1 MKSNHPP
8 ICMLQ
13 REGAERRCENMRIAS
28 SNVAMSSSH
37 QETKFSYKQSMTMEA
52 AASKNLAGA
61 IFTKSEEMDG
71 ADYRTSMLEYKK
83 QQEQEAAQKR
93 KENEERSAKEMLER
107 TRNTNQTNSCGRLEM
122 SDQYKIKLELIMRMF
137 ELMRQGKSILDA
149 GLMTSDSKNVLDL
162 RSPFYRNQDATNAEG
177 TNNENV
183 ETELPVIGTTGS
195 GTIWQRVTATS
206 GFYTE
211 AESTTFATSGIVRT
225 VDGRDINFNMEV
237 SMSRAFTASINS
249 LEVESYIKTDPL
261 MINLDTDIGSV
272 SDQKFFFDLDAD
284 GKEDEIS
291 FAGKGSGFLALDRNG
306 DGKINDGSEL
316 FGTKSGD
323 GFKDLAA
330 YDEDGNGW
338 IDENDAIFSQLKIWT
353 KDEDGK
359 DKLIS
364 LKDADVGAIYL
375 GNADTQFSL
384 KDEDHKLNGEI
395 KKTGIY
401 LHESSGEVGTV
412 NHVDL
417 IV

>member
-1 MKSNHPP
+1 
-8 ICMLQ
+8 
-13 REGAERRCENMRIAS
+13 MRIAS
-28 SNVAMSSSH
+28 SDVAMASSH

-52 AASKNLAGA
+52 AASKNLVGA
-61 IFTKSEEMDG
+61 IFTKSKEMDG

-107 TRNTNQTNSCGRLEM
+107 TKNTNRTNGSGRLEM
-122 SDQYKIKLELIMRMF
+122 SDQYKIKLEMIKRMF
-137 ELMRQGKSILDA
+137 ELLRQGKSLIDS
-149 GLMTSDSKNVLDL
+149 GLAVSDSNNVLDL
-162 RSPFYRNQDATNAEG
+162 RSPFYRNQDT
-177 TNNENV
+177 ENSWSSSDSDGSN
-183 ETELPVIGTTGS
+183 TGAELPVIGTTGS
-195 GTIWQRVTATS
+195 GTIWQRITATS

-211 AESTTFATSGIVRT
+211 AESTTFATTGIVRT
-225 VDGRDINFNMEV
+225 ADGRDINFNMEV

-272 SDQKFFFDLDAD
+272 SDQKFFFDLNAD
-284 GKEDEIS
+284 GKEEEIS

-338 IDENDAIFSQLKIWT
+338 IDENDAVFSQLKIWT
-353 KDEDGK
+353 KDEEGNDR
-359 DKLIS
+359 LIR

-384 KDEDHKLNGEI
+384 KDADHKLNGEI

-401 LHESSGEVGTV
+401 LRESSGEVGTV

-417 IV
+417 II

>member
-1 MKSNHPP
+1 
-8 ICMLQ
+8 
-13 REGAERRCENMRIAS
+13 MRIAS

-107 TRNTNQTNSCGRLEM
+107 TKSTNRTNGSGRLEM
-122 SDQYKIKLELIMRMF
+122 SDQYKIKLEMIKRMF
-137 ELMRQGKSILDA
+137 ELLRQGKSLMDS
-149 GLMTSDSKNVLDL
+149 GLATSDSNNVLDL
-162 RSPFYRNQDATNAEG
+162 RSPFYRNQDMESSWSSSG
-177 TNNENV
+177 SDGSSMGS
-183 ETELPVIGTTGS
+183 ELPVIGTTGS

-338 IDENDAIFSQLKIWT
+338 IDENDSIWSKLKIWC
-353 KDEDGK
+353 KDENGNDVLYK
-359 DKLIS
+359 LSDKG
-364 LKDADVGAIYL
+364 VGAICL
-375 GNADTQFSL
+375 QNASTDFTLQGDR
-384 KDEDHKLNGEI
+384 KAQDGTTNANATNAVVR
-395 KKTGIY
+395 KTGIFLY
-401 LHESSGEVGTV
+401 ENGNVGTV
-412 NHVDL
+412 QHVDMAAYAAQA
-417 IV
+417 

>member
-149 GLMTSDSKNVLDL
+149 GLMTSDSKDVLDL

-183 ETELPVIGTTGS
+183 ETEQPVIGTTGS
-195 GTIWQRVTATS
+195 GTIWQRITATS

-330 YDEDGNGW
+330 YDADGNGW

-353 KDEDGK
+353 KDEGGN

-417 IV
+417 TV

>member
-1 MKSNHPP
+1 
-8 ICMLQ
+8 
-13 REGAERRCENMRIAS
+13 MRIAS
-28 SNVAMSSSH
+28 SNVAMASSH

-211 AESTTFATSGIVRT
+211 AESMTFATSGIVRT

-330 YDEDGNGW
+330 YDGDGNGW

>member
-1 MKSNHPP
+1 
-8 ICMLQ
+8 
-13 REGAERRCENMRIAS
+13 MRIAS

-330 YDEDGNGW
+330 YDADGNGW

-417 IV
+417 TV

>member
-1 MKSNHPP
+1 
-8 ICMLQ
+8 
-13 REGAERRCENMRIAS
+13 MRIAS

-149 GLMTSDSKNVLDL
+149 GLMTSDSKDVLDL

-183 ETELPVIGTTGS
+183 ETEQPVIGTTGS
-195 GTIWQRVTATS
+195 GTIWQRITATS

-272 SDQKFFFDLDAD
+272 SDQKFFFDLDTD
-284 GKEDEIS
+284 GKEEEIS

-330 YDEDGNGW
+330 YDADGNGW

-417 IV
+417 TI

>member
-149 GLMTSDSKNVLDL
+149 GLMTSDSKDVLDL

-225 VDGRDINFNMEV
+225 ADGRDINFNMEV

-272 SDQKFFFDLDAD
+272 SDQKFFFDLDTD
-284 GKEDEIS
+284 GKEEEIS

-323 GFKDLAA
+323 GFKDLAS
-330 YDEDGNGW
+330 YDADGNGW

>member
-1 MKSNHPP
+1 
-8 ICMLQ
+8 
-13 REGAERRCENMRIAS
+13 MRIAS
-28 SNVAMSSSH
+28 SDVAMASSH

-52 AASKNLAGA
+52 AASKNLVGA

-107 TRNTNQTNSCGRLEM
+107 AKSTNKTNGTGRLEM
-122 SDQYKIKLELIMRMF
+122 SDQYKIKLEMIKRMF
-137 ELMRQGKSILDA
+137 ELLRQGKSLIDS
-149 GLMTSDSKNVLDL
+149 GLAVSDSNNVLDL
-162 RSPFYRNQDATNAEG
+162 RSPFYRNQDT
-177 TNNENV
+177 ENSWSSSDSDGSN
-183 ETELPVIGTTGS
+183 TGAELPVIGTTGS
-195 GTIWQRVTATS
+195 GTIWQRITATS

-211 AESTTFATSGIVRT
+211 AESTTFATTGIVRT
-225 VDGRDINFNMEV
+225 ADGRDINFNMEV

-261 MINLDTDIGSV
+261 MINLDTDIGNV

-284 GKEDEIS
+284 GKEEEIS

-353 KDEDGK
+353 KDEEGNDR
-359 DKLIS
+359 LIR
-364 LKDADVGAIYL
+364 LRDADVGAIYL

-384 KDEDHKLNGEI
+384 KDDDHKLNGEI

-401 LHESSGEVGTV
+401 LRESSGEVGTV

-417 IV
+417 II

>member
-1 MKSNHPP
+1 
-8 ICMLQ
+8 
-13 REGAERRCENMRIAS
+13 
-28 SNVAMSSSH
+28 
-37 QETKFSYKQSMTMEA
+37 
-52 AASKNLAGA
+52 
-61 IFTKSEEMDG
+61 
-71 ADYRTSMLEYKK
+71 
-83 QQEQEAAQKR
+83 
-93 KENEERSAKEMLER
+93 
-107 TRNTNQTNSCGRLEM
+107 
-122 SDQYKIKLELIMRMF
+122 
-137 ELMRQGKSILDA
+137 
-149 GLMTSDSKNVLDL
+149 
-162 RSPFYRNQDATNAEG
+162 
-177 TNNENV
+177 
-183 ETELPVIGTTGS
+183 
-195 GTIWQRVTATS
+195 
-206 GFYTE
+206 
-211 AESTTFATSGIVRT
+211 
-225 VDGRDINFNMEV
+225 
-237 SMSRAFTASINS
+237 MSRAFTASINS

-375 GNADTQFSL
+375 GNADTQFS
-384 KDEDHKLNGEI
+384 
-395 KKTGIY
+395 
-401 LHESSGEVGTV
+401 
-412 NHVDL
+412 
-417 IV
+417 

>member
-1 MKSNHPP
+1 
-8 ICMLQ
+8 
-13 REGAERRCENMRIAS
+13 MRIAS
-28 SNVAMSSSH
+28 SNVAMASSH

-52 AASKNLAGA
+52 SASKNLAGA

-137 ELMRQGKSILDA
+137 ELMRQGKSILDS
-149 GLMTSDSKNVLDL
+149 GLATSDSNNVLDL

-177 TNNENV
+177 TNNKNV

-195 GTIWQRVTATS
+195 GTIWQRITATS

-225 VDGRDINFNMEV
+225 ADGRDINFNMEV

-272 SDQKFFFDLDAD
+272 SDQKFFFDLDTD
-284 GKEDEIS
+284 GKEEEIS
-291 FAGKGSGFLALDRNG
+291 FAGKGSGFLALDRDG

-330 YDEDGNGW
+330 YDADGNGW

-384 KDEDHKLNGEI
+384 KDDDHKLNGEI

-417 IV
+417 TV

>member
-225 VDGRDINFNMEV
+225 ADGRDINFNMEV

-272 SDQKFFFDLDAD
+272 SDQKFFFDLDTD
-284 GKEDEIS
+284 GKEEEIS

-330 YDEDGNGW
+330 YDADGNGW

-417 IV
+417 TV

>member
-1 MKSNHPP
+1 
-8 ICMLQ
+8 
-13 REGAERRCENMRIAS
+13 
-28 SNVAMSSSH
+28 
-37 QETKFSYKQSMTMEA
+37 
-52 AASKNLAGA
+52 
-61 IFTKSEEMDG
+61 
-71 ADYRTSMLEYKK
+71 MLEYKK

-107 TRNTNQTNSCGRLEM
+107 TRNTNQTNSCGRFEM

-137 ELMRQGKSILDA
+137 ELMRQGKSLMDS
-149 GLMTSDSKNVLDL
+149 GLVNSDSNSVLDL
-162 RSPFYRNQDATNAEG
+162 RSPFYRNQDTENAG
-177 TNNENV
+177 NSSDSDGSSTGA
-183 ETELPVIGTTGS
+183 ELPVIGTTGS
-195 GTIWQRVTATS
+195 GTIWQRITATS

-211 AESTTFATSGIVRT
+211 AESTTFATTGIVRT
-225 VDGRDINFNMEV
+225 ADGRDINFNMEI

-261 MINLDTDIGSV
+261 IINLDTDIGSV

-284 GKEDEIS
+284 GKEEEIS

-338 IDENDAIFSQLKIWT
+338 IDENDAVFSQLKIWT
-353 KDEDGK
+353 KDEEGNDR
-359 DKLIS
+359 LMR

-384 KDEDHKLNGEI
+384 KDDDHKLNGEI

-401 LHESSGEVGTV
+401 LRESSGEVGTV

-417 IV
+417 II

>member
-1 MKSNHPP
+1 
-8 ICMLQ
+8 
-13 REGAERRCENMRIAS
+13 MRIAS

-107 TRNTNQTNSCGRLEM
+107 TKSTNRTNGSGRLEM
-122 SDQYKIKLELIMRMF
+122 SDQYKIKLEMIMRMF

-149 GLMTSDSKNVLDL
+149 GLMTSDSKDVLDL

-225 VDGRDINFNMEV
+225 ADGRDINFNMEV

-330 YDEDGNGW
+330 YDADGNGW

-417 IV
+417 TV

>member
-1 MKSNHPP
+1 
-8 ICMLQ
+8 
-13 REGAERRCENMRIAS
+13 MRIAS

-52 AASKNLAGA
+52 AASKDLVGA

-195 GTIWQRVTATS
+195 GTTWQRVTATS

-225 VDGRDINFNMEV
+225 ADGRDINFNMEV

-272 SDQKFFFDLDAD
+272 SDQKFFFDLDTD
-284 GKEDEIS
+284 GKEEEIS

-330 YDEDGNGW
+330 YDADGNGW

-384 KDEDHKLNGEI
+384 KDDDHKLNGEI

-417 IV
+417 TV

>member
-1 MKSNHPP
+1 MKSHHPP

-107 TRNTNQTNSCGRLEM
+107 TKSTNRTNGSGRLEM
-122 SDQYKIKLELIMRMF
+122 SDQYKIKLEMIKRMF
-137 ELMRQGKSILDA
+137 ELLRQGKSLMDS

-195 GTIWQRVTATS
+195 GTIWQRITATS

-225 VDGRDINFNMEV
+225 ADGRDINFNMEV

-323 GFKDLAA
+323 GFKDLAV

-417 IV
+417 TV

>member
-1 MKSNHPP
+1 
-8 ICMLQ
+8 
-13 REGAERRCENMRIAS
+13 MRIAS
-28 SNVAMSSSH
+28 SDVAMASSH

-52 AASKNLAGA
+52 AASKNLVGA

-107 TRNTNQTNSCGRLEM
+107 TKSTNKTNGSGRLEM
-122 SDQYKIKLELIMRMF
+122 SDQYKIKLEMIKRMF
-137 ELMRQGKSILDA
+137 ELLRQGKSLIDS
-149 GLMTSDSKNVLDL
+149 GLATSDSRDVLDL
-162 RSPFYRNQDATNAEG
+162 RSPFYRNQDT
-177 TNNENV
+177 ENSWSSSDSDGSN
-183 ETELPVIGTTGS
+183 TGAELPVIGTTGS
-195 GTIWQRVTATS
+195 GTIWQRITATS

-211 AESTTFATSGIVRT
+211 AESTTFATTGIVRT
-225 VDGRDINFNMEV
+225 TDGRDINFNMEV

-284 GKEDEIS
+284 GKEEEIS

-338 IDENDAIFSQLKIWT
+338 IDENDAVFSQLRIWT
-353 KDEDGK
+353 KDEEGNDR
-359 DKLIS
+359 LIR
-364 LKDADVGAIYL
+364 LRDADVGAIYL

-384 KDEDHKLNGEI
+384 KDDDHKLNGEL

-417 IV
+417 II

>member
-1 MKSNHPP
+1 
-8 ICMLQ
+8 
-13 REGAERRCENMRIAS
+13 
-28 SNVAMSSSH
+28 
-37 QETKFSYKQSMTMEA
+37 
-52 AASKNLAGA
+52 
-61 IFTKSEEMDG
+61 MDG

-149 GLMTSDSKNVLDL
+149 GLMTSDSKDVLDL

-225 VDGRDINFNMEV
+225 ADGRDINFNMEV

-272 SDQKFFFDLDAD
+272 SDQKFFFDLDTD
-284 GKEDEIS
+284 GKEEEIS
-291 FAGKGSGFLALDRNG
+291 FAGKGSGFLTLDRNG

-330 YDEDGNGW
+330 YDADGNGW

-384 KDEDHKLNGEI
+384 RDEDHKLNGEI

>member
-1 MKSNHPP
+1 
-8 ICMLQ
+8 
-13 REGAERRCENMRIAS
+13 MRIAS

-162 RSPFYRNQDATNAEG
+162 RSPFYRNQDTTNAEG

-225 VDGRDINFNMEV
+225 ADGRDINFNMEV

-384 KDEDHKLNGEI
+384 KDDDHKLNGEI

-417 IV
+417 TV

>member
-1 MKSNHPP
+1 
-8 ICMLQ
+8 
-13 REGAERRCENMRIAS
+13 MRIAS
-28 SNVAMSSSH
+28 SDVAMASSH

-52 AASKNLAGA
+52 AASKNLVGA

-107 TRNTNQTNSCGRLEM
+107 TRNTNQTNSCGRFEM

-149 GLMTSDSKNVLDL
+149 GFMTSDSKDVLDL

-177 TNNENV
+177 TNNESV

-195 GTIWQRVTATS
+195 GTIWQRITATS

-225 VDGRDINFNMEV
+225 ADGRDINFNMEV

-272 SDQKFFFDLDAD
+272 SDQKFFFDLDTD
-284 GKEDEIS
+284 GKEEEIS

-330 YDEDGNGW
+330 YDADGNGW

-353 KDEDGK
+353 KDEDGN

-375 GNADTQFSL
+375 GNADTQYSL
-384 KDEDHKLNGEI
+384 KDDDHKLNGEI

-417 IV
+417 TV

>member
-1 MKSNHPP
+1 
-8 ICMLQ
+8 
-13 REGAERRCENMRIAS
+13 MRIAS
-28 SNVAMSSSH
+28 SDVAMASSH

-52 AASKNLAGA
+52 AASKNLVGA

-107 TRNTNQTNSCGRLEM
+107 TKNTNRTNGSGRLEM
-122 SDQYKIKLELIMRMF
+122 SDQYKIKLEMIKRMF
-137 ELMRQGKSILDA
+137 ELLRQGKSLIDS
-149 GLMTSDSKNVLDL
+149 GLATSDSNNVLDL
-162 RSPFYRNQDATNAEG
+162 RSRFYRNQDT
-177 TNNENV
+177 ENYWSSSDSDGSSIG
-183 ETELPVIGTTGS
+183 TELPAIGTTGS
-195 GTIWQRVTATS
+195 GTIWQRITATS

-211 AESTTFATSGIVRT
+211 AESTTFATTGIVRT
-225 VDGRDINFNMEV
+225 ADGRDINFNMEI

-284 GKEDEIS
+284 GKEEEIS

-338 IDENDAIFSQLKIWT
+338 IDENDAVFSQLRIWT
-353 KDEDGK
+353 KDEEGNDR
-359 DKLIS
+359 LIR

-384 KDEDHKLNGEI
+384 KDDDHKLNGEL

-417 IV
+417 II

>member
-1 MKSNHPP
+1 
-8 ICMLQ
+8 
-13 REGAERRCENMRIAS
+13 MRIAS
-28 SNVAMSSSH
+28 SNVAMASSH
-37 QETKFSYKQSMTMEA
+37 QETKFSYKQTMTMEA
-52 AASKNLAGA
+52 AASKDLVGA

-149 GLMTSDSKNVLDL
+149 GFMTSDSKDVLDL
-162 RSPFYRNQDATNAEG
+162 RSPFYRNQDATNAEE

-195 GTIWQRVTATS
+195 GTIWQRITATS

-225 VDGRDINFNMEV
+225 ADGRDINFNMEI

-272 SDQKFFFDLDAD
+272 SDQKFFFDLDTD
-284 GKEDEIS
+284 GKEEEIS

-330 YDEDGNGW
+330 YDADGNGW

-401 LHESSGEVGTV
+401 LHESSGEVGSV

-417 IV
+417 TV

>member
-13 REGAERRCENMRIAS
+13 REGAERRCDNMRIAS
-28 SNVAMSSSH
+28 SDVAMASSH
-37 QETKFSYKQSMTMEA
+37 QETKFSYKQTMTMEA
-52 AASKNLAGA
+52 AASKDLVGA

-149 GLMTSDSKNVLDL
+149 GFMTSDSKNVLDL

-195 GTIWQRVTATS
+195 GTIWQRITATS

-225 VDGRDINFNMEV
+225 ADGRDINFNMEV

-272 SDQKFFFDLDAD
+272 SDQKFFFDLDTD
-284 GKEDEIS
+284 GKEEEIS

-330 YDEDGNGW
+330 YDADGNGW

-384 KDEDHKLNGEI
+384 KDDDHKLNGEI

-417 IV
+417 TV

>member
-1 MKSNHPP
+1 
-8 ICMLQ
+8 
-13 REGAERRCENMRIAS
+13 MRIAGS
-28 SNVAMSSSH
+28 DVAMASSH

-52 AASKNLAGA
+52 AASKNLVGA

-107 TRNTNQTNSCGRLEM
+107 TRNTNQTNSCGRFEM

-137 ELMRQGKSILDA
+137 ELMRQGKSLMDS
-149 GLMTSDSKNVLDL
+149 GLVNSDSNSVLDL
-162 RSPFYRNQDATNAEG
+162 RSPFYRNQDTENAG
-177 TNNENV
+177 NSSDSDGSSTGA
-183 ETELPVIGTTGS
+183 ELPVIGTTGS
-195 GTIWQRVTATS
+195 GTIWQRITATS

-211 AESTTFATSGIVRT
+211 AESTTFATTGIVRT
-225 VDGRDINFNMEV
+225 ADGRDINFNMEI

-261 MINLDTDIGSV
+261 IINLDTDIGSV

-284 GKEDEIS
+284 GKEEEIS

-338 IDENDAIFSQLKIWT
+338 IDENDAVFSQLKIWT
-353 KDEDGK
+353 KDEEGNDR
-359 DKLIS
+359 LIR

-384 KDEDHKLNGEI
+384 KDDDHKLNGEI

-401 LHESSGEVGTV
+401 LRESSGEVGTV

-417 IV
+417 II

>member
-1 MKSNHPP
+1 
-8 ICMLQ
+8 
-13 REGAERRCENMRIAS
+13 MRIES
-28 SNVAMSSSH
+28 SDVAMASSH

-52 AASKNLAGA
+52 AASKNLVGA

-107 TRNTNQTNSCGRLEM
+107 TKSTNKTNGSGRLEM
-122 SDQYKIKLELIMRMF
+122 SDQYKIKLEMIKRMF
-137 ELMRQGKSILDA
+137 ELLRQGKSLIDS
-149 GLMTSDSKNVLDL
+149 GLATSDSRDVLDL
-162 RSPFYRNQDATNAEG
+162 RSPFYRNQDT
-177 TNNENV
+177 ENSWSSSDSDGSN
-183 ETELPVIGTTGS
+183 TGAELPVIGTTGS
-195 GTIWQRVTATS
+195 GTIWQRITATS

-211 AESTTFATSGIVRT
+211 AESTTFATTGIVRT
-225 VDGRDINFNMEV
+225 TDGRDINFNMEV

-284 GKEDEIS
+284 GKEEEIS

-338 IDENDAIFSQLKIWT
+338 IDENDAVFSQLRIWT
-353 KDEDGK
+353 KDEEGNDR
-359 DKLIS
+359 LIR
-364 LKDADVGAIYL
+364 LRDADVGAIYL

-384 KDEDHKLNGEI
+384 KDDDHKLNGEL

-417 IV
+417 II

>member
-1 MKSNHPP
+1 
-8 ICMLQ
+8 
-13 REGAERRCENMRIAS
+13 MRIAS
-28 SNVAMSSSH
+28 SDVAMASSH

-52 AASKNLAGA
+52 AASKNLVGA

-107 TRNTNQTNSCGRLEM
+107 TKSTNKTNGTGRLEM
-122 SDQYKIKLELIMRMF
+122 SDQYKIKLEMIKRMF
-137 ELMRQGKSILDA
+137 ELLRQGKSLIDS
-149 GLMTSDSKNVLDL
+149 GLAVSDSNNVLDL
-162 RSPFYRNQDATNAEG
+162 RSPFYRNQDT
-177 TNNENV
+177 ENSWSSSDSDGSN
-183 ETELPVIGTTGS
+183 TGAELPVIGTTGS
-195 GTIWQRVTATS
+195 GTIWQRITATS

-211 AESTTFATSGIVRT
+211 AESTTFATTGIVRT
-225 VDGRDINFNMEV
+225 ADGRDINFNMEV

-272 SDQKFFFDLDAD
+272 SDQKFFFDLNAD
-284 GKEDEIS
+284 GKEEEIS

-338 IDENDAIFSQLKIWT
+338 IDENDAVFSQLKIWM
-353 KDEDGK
+353 KDEEGNDR
-359 DKLIS
+359 LIR
-364 LKDADVGAIYL
+364 LRDADVGAIYL

-384 KDEDHKLNGEI
+384 KDDDHKLNGEI

-401 LHESSGEVGTV
+401 LRESSGEVGTV

-417 IV
+417 II

>member
-1 MKSNHPP
+1 
-8 ICMLQ
+8 
-13 REGAERRCENMRIAS
+13 
-28 SNVAMSSSH
+28 
-37 QETKFSYKQSMTMEA
+37 MEA

-107 TRNTNQTNSCGRLEM
+107 TKSTNRTNGSGRLEM
-122 SDQYKIKLELIMRMF
+122 SDQYKIKLEMIKRMF
-137 ELMRQGKSILDA
+137 ELLRQGKSLMDS
-149 GLMTSDSKNVLDL
+149 GLATSDSNNVLDL
-162 RSPFYRNQDATNAEG
+162 RSPFYRNQDMESSWSSSG
-177 TNNENV
+177 SDGSSMGS
-183 ETELPVIGTTGS
+183 ELPVIRTTGS

-225 VDGRDINFNMEV
+225 ADGRDINFNMEV

-272 SDQKFFFDLDAD
+272 SDQKFFFDLDTD
-284 GKEDEIS
+284 GKEEEIS

-323 GFKDLAA
+323 GFKDLAS
-330 YDEDGNGW
+330 YDADGNGW

-417 IV
+417 TV

>member
-1 MKSNHPP
+1 
-8 ICMLQ
+8 
-13 REGAERRCENMRIAS
+13 MRIAS

-272 SDQKFFFDLDAD
+272 SDQKFFFDLDTD
-284 GKEDEIS
+284 GKEEEIS

-330 YDEDGNGW
+330 YDADGNGW

-384 KDEDHKLNGEI
+384 KDDDHKLNGEI

>member
-1 MKSNHPP
+1 
-8 ICMLQ
+8 
-13 REGAERRCENMRIAS
+13 MRIAS

-225 VDGRDINFNMEV
+225 ADGRDINFNMEV

-249 LEVESYIKTDPL
+249 LEVESYIKTDRL

-272 SDQKFFFDLDAD
+272 SDQKFFFDLDTD
-284 GKEDEIS
+284 GKEEEIS

-330 YDEDGNGW
+330 YDADGNGW

-384 KDEDHKLNGEI
+384 KDDDHKLNGEI

-417 IV
+417 TV

>member
-1 MKSNHPP
+1 
-8 ICMLQ
+8 
-13 REGAERRCENMRIAS
+13 MRIAS
-28 SNVAMSSSH
+28 SDVAMASSH

-52 AASKNLAGA
+52 AASKNLVGA

-107 TRNTNQTNSCGRLEM
+107 TKSTNKTNGSGRLEM
-122 SDQYKIKLELIMRMF
+122 SDQYKIKLEMIKRMF
-137 ELMRQGKSILDA
+137 ELLRQGKSLMDS
-149 GLMTSDSKNVLDL
+149 GLATSDSNNVLDL
-162 RSPFYRNQDATNAEG
+162 RSPFYRNQDTESSWSSSDSDGSNTGA
-177 TNNENV
+177 
-183 ETELPVIGTTGS
+183 ELPEIGTTGS

-225 VDGRDINFNMEV
+225 ADGRDINFNMEV

-249 LEVESYIKTDPL
+249 LEVDSYIKTDPL

-284 GKEDEIS
+284 GKEEEIS

-338 IDENDAIFSQLKIWT
+338 IDENDAVFSQLKIWT
-353 KDEDGK
+353 KDEEGNDR
-359 DKLIS
+359 LIR

-384 KDEDHKLNGEI
+384 KDHDHKLNGEL

-417 IV
+417 II

>member
-149 GLMTSDSKNVLDL
+149 GLMTSDSKDVLDL

-225 VDGRDINFNMEV
+225 ADGRDINFNMEV

-272 SDQKFFFDLDAD
+272 SDQKFFFDLDTD
-284 GKEDEIS
+284 GKEEEIS
-291 FAGKGSGFLALDRNG
+291 FAGKGSGFLTLDRNG

-330 YDEDGNGW
+330 YDADGNGW

-384 KDEDHKLNGEI
+384 RDEDHKLNGEI

>member
-1 MKSNHPP
+1 
-8 ICMLQ
+8 
-13 REGAERRCENMRIAS
+13 
-28 SNVAMSSSH
+28 
-37 QETKFSYKQSMTMEA
+37 
-52 AASKNLAGA
+52 
-61 IFTKSEEMDG
+61 
-71 ADYRTSMLEYKK
+71 
-83 QQEQEAAQKR
+83 
-93 KENEERSAKEMLER
+93 
-107 TRNTNQTNSCGRLEM
+107 
-122 SDQYKIKLELIMRMF
+122 
-137 ELMRQGKSILDA
+137 
-149 GLMTSDSKNVLDL
+149 
-162 RSPFYRNQDATNAEG
+162 
-177 TNNENV
+177 
-183 ETELPVIGTTGS
+183 
-195 GTIWQRVTATS
+195 
-206 GFYTE
+206 
-211 AESTTFATSGIVRT
+211 
-225 VDGRDINFNMEV
+225 
-237 SMSRAFTASINS
+237 MSRAFTASINS

-384 KDEDHKLNGEI
+384 KDDDHKLNGEI

-417 IV
+417 TV

>member
-1 MKSNHPP
+1 
-8 ICMLQ
+8 
-13 REGAERRCENMRIAS
+13 MRIAS
-28 SNVAMSSSH
+28 SDVAMASSH

-52 AASKNLAGA
+52 AASKNLVGA
-61 IFTKSEEMDG
+61 IFTKSKEMDG

-107 TRNTNQTNSCGRLEM
+107 TKNTNRTNGSGRLEM
-122 SDQYKIKLELIMRMF
+122 SDQYKIKLEMIKRMF
-137 ELMRQGKSILDA
+137 ELLRQGKSLIDS
-149 GLMTSDSKNVLDL
+149 GLAVSDSNNVLDL
-162 RSPFYRNQDATNAEG
+162 RSPFYRNQDT
-177 TNNENV
+177 ENSWSSSDSDGSN
-183 ETELPVIGTTGS
+183 TGAELPVIGTTGS
-195 GTIWQRVTATS
+195 GTIWQRITATS

-211 AESTTFATSGIVRT
+211 AESTTFATTGIVRT
-225 VDGRDINFNMEV
+225 ADGRDINFNMEV

-272 SDQKFFFDLDAD
+272 SDQKFFFDLNAD
-284 GKEDEIS
+284 GKEEEIS

-338 IDENDAIFSQLKIWT
+338 IDENDAVFSQLKIWT
-353 KDEDGK
+353 KDEEGNDR
-359 DKLIS
+359 LIR
-364 LKDADVGAIYL
+364 LKDADVGAIDL

-384 KDEDHKLNGEI
+384 KDADHKLNGEI

-401 LHESSGEVGTV
+401 LRESSGEVGTV

-417 IV
+417 II